1 MIRTISRLF
10 KTSLLLCFLAAGALA
25 YFATRPIEL
34 AQTPVD
40 FEIARGDSM
49 RVISQRIAQAGV
61 KVWPPVLT
69 WGARLSGHAIRIK
82 AGSYRIEQALSL
94 WDLIRLLSTGSN
106 AYADMTIVEGWSFA
120 RLRSEMNAKPDL
132 RHDTLG
138 LKDDEVMAK
147 LGFGPQRAEGLFF
160 PDTYSFARGS
170 SDLELLK
177 RAYQRMAE
185 ILDAEWQTR
194 SATLPLKTPY
204 EALVLASVV
213 EKETGKASD
222 RGLIASVFVNR
233 LRLGMPLQSDPTVIY
248 GLGPNFDGNLRKR
261 DLQADTAYNTYT
273 RNGLPPTP
281 IALPGQAALH
291 ATLQP
296 QTSNYLYFVAKGDGS
311 SKFSRSLDEH
321 NSAVAQYQKASKK

>member
-10 KTSLLLCFLAAGALA
+10 KTSLLLGFLAVGALA

-61 KVWPPVLT
+61 KVWPPLLT
-69 WGARLSGHAIRIK
+69 WGARLSGHSIRIK
-82 AGSYRIEQALSL
+82 AGSYRIEQAVSL

-120 RLRSEMNAKPDL
+120 RLRAEMNAKPDL

-138 LKDDEVMAK
+138 LKDEEIMEK
-147 LGFGPQRAEGLFF
+147 LSLSQRRAEGLFF

-170 SDLELLK
+170 SDLALLK
-177 RAYQRMAE
+177 RAQTRMNE
-185 ILDAEWQTR
+185 VLDAAWQR
-194 SATLPLKTPY
+194 RAANLPLKTPY

-261 DLQADTAYNTYT
+261 DLQADTAFNTYT

-281 IALPGQAALH
+281 IALPGEAALL

-296 QTSNYLYFVAKGDGS
+296 PSSNYLYFVARGDGS
-311 SKFSRSLDEH
+311 SQFSRSLDEH
-321 NSAVAQYQKASKK
+321 NSAVARYQKASRK

>member
-1 MIRTISRLF
+1 MKSWQN
-10 KTSLLLCFLAAGALA
+10 SAS
-25 YFATRPIEL
+25 
-34 AQTPVD
+34 
-40 FEIARGDSM
+40 ARSAPKGC
-49 RVISQRIAQAGV
+49 
-61 KVWPPVLT
+61 
-69 WGARLSGHAIRIK
+69 
-82 AGSYRIEQALSL
+82 
-94 WDLIRLLSTGSN
+94 
-106 AYADMTIVEGWSFA
+106 
-120 RLRSEMNAKPDL
+120 
-132 RHDTLG
+132 
-138 LKDDEVMAK
+138 
-147 LGFGPQRAEGLFF
+147 FF